1 MKRLGPKTQNWL
13 KKYWSL
19 NRFWGQIPSNFLK
32 NRSYN
37 RSLSFSEGYIKTEN
51 VLVLEWQL
59 YVKNGLY
66 FTTSSISI
74 CLPINE
80 NNGLSDLFFHKWFF
94 LHCKYFRRS
103 FLNQFSASIPDV
115 PLSDRIWSLLFSS
128 LTHFFRL

>member
-1 MKRLGPKTQNWL
+1 MKRLGPKTQNWS

-19 NRFWGQIPSNFLK
+19 NRFWGQIPSHFLK

-37 RSLSFSEGYIKTEN
+37 RSLSFSEWYIKTEN

-59 YVKNGLY
+59 YVKNGLH

-74 CLPINE
+74 YLPINE
-80 NNGLSDLFFHKWFF
+80 NNGFSDLFFHKWFF
-94 LHCKYFRRS
+94 LSCKYFRRS
-103 FLNQFSASIPDV
+103 FLNQFSASIPYV